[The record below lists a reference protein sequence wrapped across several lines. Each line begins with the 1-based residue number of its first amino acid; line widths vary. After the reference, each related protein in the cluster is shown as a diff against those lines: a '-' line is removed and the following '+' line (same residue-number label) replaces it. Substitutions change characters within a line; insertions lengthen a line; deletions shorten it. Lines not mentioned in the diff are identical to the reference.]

1 MKPKEMKSAD
11 HQRSISAAIVCH
23 DAPTIMYTLNQNNLL
38 LLLCFYLGT
47 SLQQQER

>member
-1 MKPKEMKSAD
+1 MKSAD